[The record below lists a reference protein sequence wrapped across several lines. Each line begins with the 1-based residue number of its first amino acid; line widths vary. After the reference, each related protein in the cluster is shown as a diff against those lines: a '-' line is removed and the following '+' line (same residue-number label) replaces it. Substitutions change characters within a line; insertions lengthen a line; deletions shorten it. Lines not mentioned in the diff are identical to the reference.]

1 MMYLL
6 KVGAAAAMAAGS
18 IGALAAPAAA
28 GAVERGSLS
37 WPASDEVVA
46 TCDGGVE
53 IGLGFDLT
61 RNVHNFYDRDGE
73 LVRQMRNVVY
83 VGYFERL
90 DTHEQYRFHGSRV
103 VTFDFVDG
111 KFISRGAY
119 RIVTMPGEG
128 SVFREAGRYVAS
140 LDTADLFYAESGPK
154 FDEWDEGG
162 DEVSCALFGLE
173 VG

>member
-1 MMYLL
+1 MTSMLRIAAVAVTA
-6 KVGAAAAMAAGS
+6 VGGVAALTGPAVAAE
-18 IGALAAPAAA
+18 
-28 GAVERGSLS
+28 VERGSLS

-46 TCDGGVE
+46 TCEGGVE

-61 RNVHNFYDRDGE
+61 RNVHDFHDRDGDV
-73 LVRQMRNVVY
+73 VRQMRNVVY

-111 KFISRGAY
+111 EFISRGAY
-119 RIVTMPGEG
+119 RIVTMPGSG
-128 SVFREAGRYVAS
+128 SVFRTAGRYVED
-140 LDTADLFYAESGPK
+140 LDVEGLFHAESGPR
-154 FDEWDEGG
+154 FDEWSVGG

-173 VG
+173 AS